1 MAEYEYGYEE
11 SIGRARERNNN
22 AIAARLERTGQRVAL
37 ARIERERRRLAIEE
51 ARILARPEEPTG
63 DRAEDGDADGPVV
76 FFRKTFGDRSI
87 PNYGGYQYAAVR
99 TQTQKSAR
107 WFLTGPRAKREAMT
121 WDELLD
127 FVVSRETDE
136 APPKIWVATEWNE
149 VEWNGQGQQ
158 D

>member
-1 MAEYEYGYEE
+1 MDYETALNNAAT
-11 SIGRARERNNN
+11 RNN

-37 ARIERERRRLAIEE
+37 ARIERERRRLAVEE
-51 ARILARPEEPTG
+51 ARILARPEEPAPT
-63 DRAEDGDADGPVV
+63 DDGDGPVIY
-76 FFRKTFGDRSI
+76 FRKTFGDRAV

-99 TQTQKSAR
+99 TQTPKSKR
-107 WFLTGPRAKREAMT
+107 WFLTGPRSPHEAMT